1 MVYLLSIPLQERYKM
16 FKQANSEIFV
26 PDGSNIKEALSRT
39 THLSIAAHQDDIE
52 IMAIEGILLCYE
64 NPQLHF
70 TGCVVT
76 DGHGSPRGGMFA
88 NVTDDEMAEIRVEE
102 QKEAARI
109 GKYSAQVFLGYPSTE
124 VKKTGNQALKEDL
137 KNLIRQTR
145 PEVLYTHNL
154 ADKHNTHV
162 GVLMRVLEALRELEP
177 EVLPKKLIGCEV
189 WRNLDWMPDEK
200 KVIMDTSDNKEL
212 QAQLVD
218 VFVSQVQGGKNYTD
232 AILGRRTA
240 NATYFASHAID
251 NATGLS
257 FGMDM
262 TPLLTDK
269 SLDAVQ
275 FVNRLVVEFQESVIG
290 LIEAMR

>member
-1 MVYLLSIPLQERYKM
+1 M
-16 FKQANSEIFV
+16 FTQPNSEIYI
-26 PDGSNIKEALSRT
+26 PDGSNLNDALSRT
-39 THLSIAAHQDDIE
+39 THLCIAAHQDDIE
-52 IMAIEGILLCYE
+52 IMAVEGILLAFE
-64 NPQLHF
+64 NPELHF

-76 DGHGSPRGGMFA
+76 DGHGSPRAGKFA
-88 NVTDDEMAEIRVEE
+88 DVSDDEMAQIRVEE

-109 GKYSAQVFLGYPSTE
+109 GKYSAQAFLGYPSAE
-124 VKKTGNQALKEDL
+124 VKKAGNQALKEDL

-177 EVLPKKLIGCEV
+177 EELPKRLIGCEV

-200 KVIMDTSDNKEL
+200 KVIMDISDHKEL

-232 AILGRRTA
+232 AILGRRVA
-240 NATYFASHAID
+240 NATYLASHAVD

-262 TPLLTDK
+262 TPLLKDK
-269 SLDAVQ
+269 DMDP
-275 FVNRLVVEFQESVIG
+275 VEFVKTFLLEFQANVVG
-290 LIEAMR
+290 LIEAMQ

>member
-1 MVYLLSIPLQERYKM
+1 M
-16 FKQANSEIFV
+16 FTQTNSEIFI
-26 PDGSNIKEALSRT
+26 PDGSDPAQALART
-39 THLSIAAHQDDIE
+39 THLCIAAHQDDIE
-52 IMAIEGILLCYE
+52 IMAVEGILQGFE
-64 NPQLHF
+64 NPEVHF

-76 DGHGSPRGGMFA
+76 DGHGSPRAGKFA
-88 NVTDDEMAEIRVEE
+88 EVSDNEMAQIRVEE

-109 GKYSAQVFLGYPSTE
+109 GKYSAQVFLGYPSAE

-177 EVLPKKLIGCEV
+177 EELPKRLIGCEV
-189 WRNLDWMPDEK
+189 WRDLDWMPDEK
-200 KVIMDTSDNKEL
+200 KVIMDVSAQKNL

-232 AILGRRTA
+232 AILGRRAA
-240 NATYFASHAID
+240 NATFFASHATD

-262 TPLLTDK
+262 TPLLLDK
-269 SLDAVQ
+269 SLDPLE
-275 FVNRLVVEFQESVIG
+275 FVKAYLQEFQDSVVG
-290 LIEAMR
+290 LLEAMR

>member
-1 MVYLLSIPLQERYKM
+1 M
-16 FKQANSEIFV
+16 FTQTNSEIFI
-26 PDGSNIKEALSRT
+26 PDGSDPAQALART
-39 THLSIAAHQDDIE
+39 THLCIAAHQDDIE
-52 IMAIEGILLCYE
+52 IMAVEGILRAYE
-64 NPQLHF
+64 NPDLHF

-76 DGHGSPRGGMFA
+76 DGHGSPRAGKFA
-88 NVTDDEMAEIRVEE
+88 EVSDDEMAQIRVEE

-109 GKYSAQVFLGYPSTE
+109 GKYSAQVFLGYPSSE

-145 PEVLYTHNL
+145 TEVLYTHNL

-177 EVLPKKLIGCEV
+177 EALPKRLIGCEV
-189 WRNLDWMPDEK
+189 WRDLDWMPDEK
-200 KVIMDTSDNKEL
+200 KVVMDVSANKEL
-212 QAQLVD
+212 QTQLVD

-232 AILGRRTA
+232 AILGRRAA
-240 NATYFASHAID
+240 NATFFASHATD

-262 TPLLTDK
+262 TPLLLDR
-269 SLDAVQ
+269 SLDPLE
-275 FVNRLVVEFQESVIG
+275 FVKGYLQEFQDSVVG
-290 LIEAMR
+290 LLEAMR

>member
-1 MVYLLSIPLQERYKM
+1 M
-16 FKQANSEIFV
+16 FTQPNSEIYI
-26 PDGSNIKEALSRT
+26 PDGSNLNDALSRT
-39 THLSIAAHQDDIE
+39 THLCIAAHQDDIE
-52 IMAIEGILLCYE
+52 IMAVEGILLAFE
-64 NPQLHF
+64 NPELHF

-76 DGHGSPRGGMFA
+76 DGHGSPRAGKFA
-88 NVTDDEMAEIRVEE
+88 DVSDDEMAQIRVEE

-109 GKYSAQVFLGYPSTE
+109 GKYSAQAFLGYPSAE
-124 VKKTGNQALKEDL
+124 VKKAGNQALKEDL

-177 EVLPKKLIGCEV
+177 EELPKRLIGCEV

-200 KVIMDTSDNKEL
+200 KVIMDVSAYKEL

-232 AILGRRTA
+232 AILGRRVA
-240 NATYFASHAID
+240 NATYLASHAVD

-262 TPLLTDK
+262 TPLLKDK
-269 SLDAVQ
+269 DMDP
-275 FVNRLVVEFQESVIG
+275 VEFVKTFLLEFQANVVG
-290 LIEAMR
+290 LIEAMQ

>member
-1 MVYLLSIPLQERYKM
+1 M
-16 FKQANSEIFV
+16 FTQPNSEIYI
-26 PDGSNIKEALSRT
+26 PDGSNLNDALSRT
-39 THLSIAAHQDDIE
+39 THLCIAAHQDDIE
-52 IMAIEGILLCYE
+52 IMAVEGILLAFK
-64 NPQLHF
+64 NPELHF

-76 DGHGSPRGGMFA
+76 DGHGSPRAGKFA
-88 NVTDDEMAEIRVEE
+88 DVSDDEMAHIRVEE

-109 GKYSAQVFLGYPSTE
+109 GKYSAQAFLGYPSAE
-124 VKKTGNQALKEDL
+124 VKKAGNQALKEDL

-177 EVLPKKLIGCEV
+177 EELPKRLIGCEV

-200 KVIMDTSDNKEL
+200 KVIMDVSDHKEL

-232 AILGRRTA
+232 AILGRRVA
-240 NATYFASHAID
+240 NATYLASHAVD

-262 TPLLTDK
+262 TPLLKDK
-269 SLDAVQ
+269 DMDP
-275 FVNRLVVEFQESVIG
+275 VEFVKTFLLEFQANVVG
-290 LIEAMR
+290 LIEAMQ

>member
-1 MVYLLSIPLQERYKM
+1 M
-16 FKQANSEIFV
+16 FAQSNSEIYI
-26 PDGSNIKEALSRT
+26 PDGSDPTQALART

-52 IMAIEGILLCYE
+52 IMAVEGILQGFE
-64 NPQLHF
+64 NPDVHF

-76 DGHGSPRGGMFA
+76 DGHGSPRAGKFA
-88 NVTDDEMAEIRVEE
+88 DVSDDEMAQIRVEE

-109 GKYSAQVFLGYPSTE
+109 GKYSAQVFLGYPSAE
-124 VKKTGNQALKEDL
+124 VKKAGNQVLKEDL
-137 KNLIRQTR
+137 KTLIRQTQ

-162 GVLMRVLEALRELEP
+162 GVLLRLLEALRELEP

-189 WRNLDWMPDEK
+189 WRNLDWMSDEK
-200 KVIMDTSDNKEL
+200 KVIMDASEQREL

-232 AILGRRTA
+232 AILGRRAA
-240 NATYFASHAID
+240 NATFFASHATD
-251 NATGLS
+251 NATGLN

-262 TPLLTDK
+262 TPLLKDK
-269 SLDAVQ
+269 DLDPIE
-275 FVNRLVVEFQESVIG
+275 FVKTFLEEFQQSVLG
-290 LIEAMR
+290 VIEAMR

>member
-1 MVYLLSIPLQERYKM
+1 M
-16 FKQANSEIFV
+16 FTQPNSEIYI
-26 PDGSNIKEALSRT
+26 PDGSNLNDALSRT
-39 THLSIAAHQDDIE
+39 THLCIAAHQDDIE
-52 IMAIEGILLCYE
+52 IMAVEGILLAFE
-64 NPQLHF
+64 NPELHF

-76 DGHGSPRGGMFA
+76 DGHGSPRAGKFA
-88 NVTDDEMAEIRVEE
+88 DVSDDEMAQIRVEE

-109 GKYSAQVFLGYPSTE
+109 GKYSAQAFLGYPSAE
-124 VKKTGNQALKEDL
+124 VKKAGNQALKEDL

-177 EVLPKKLIGCEV
+177 EELPKRLIGCEV

-200 KVIMDTSDNKEL
+200 KVIMDVSDHKEL

-232 AILGRRTA
+232 AILGRRVA
-240 NATYFASHAID
+240 NATYLASHAVD

-262 TPLLTDK
+262 TPLLKDK
-269 SLDAVQ
+269 DLDP
-275 FVNRLVVEFQESVIG
+275 VEFVKTFLLEFQTNVVG
-290 LIEAMR
+290 LIEAMQ

>member
-1 MVYLLSIPLQERYKM
+1 M
-16 FKQANSEIFV
+16 FAQSNSEIYI
-26 PDGSNIKEALSRT
+26 PNGSDPAQALART
-39 THLSIAAHQDDIE
+39 THLCIAAHQDDIE
-52 IMAIEGILLCYE
+52 IMAVEGILQGFE
-64 NPQLHF
+64 NPDIRF

-76 DGHGSPRGGMFA
+76 DGHGSPRAGKFA
-88 NVTDDEMAEIRVEE
+88 DVSDDEMAQIRMEE

-109 GKYSAQVFLGYPSTE
+109 GKYSAQVFLGYPSAE
-124 VKKTGNQALKEDL
+124 VKKAGNQALKEDL
-137 KNLIRQTR
+137 KTLIRQTQ
-145 PEVLYTHNL
+145 PQVLYTHNL

-162 GVLMRVLEALRELEP
+162 GVLLRLLEALRELEP

-200 KVIMDTSDNKEL
+200 KVIMDASAQREL

-232 AILGRRTA
+232 AILGRRAA
-240 NATYFASHAID
+240 NATFYASHATD

-262 TPLLTDK
+262 TPLLKDK
-269 SLDAVQ
+269 DLDP
-275 FVNRLVVEFQESVIG
+275 VEYVKTFLEGFQESVVG
-290 LIEAMR
+290 VIEAMR

>member
-1 MVYLLSIPLQERYKM
+1 M
-16 FKQANSEIFV
+16 FAQSNSEIYI
-26 PDGSNIKEALSRT
+26 PDGSDPTQALART

-52 IMAIEGILLCYE
+52 IMAVEGILQGFE
-64 NPQLHF
+64 NPDVHF

-76 DGHGSPRGGMFA
+76 DGHGSPRAGKFA
-88 NVTDDEMAEIRVEE
+88 DVSDDEMAQIRVEE

-124 VKKTGNQALKEDL
+124 VKKAGNQALKEDL
-137 KNLIRQTR
+137 KTLIRQTQ

-162 GVLMRVLEALRELEP
+162 GVLLRLLEALRELEP

-189 WRNLDWMPDEK
+189 WRNLDWMSDEK
-200 KVIMDTSDNKEL
+200 KVIMDASEQREL

-232 AILGRRTA
+232 AILGRRAA
-240 NATYFASHAID
+240 NATFFASHATD
-251 NATGLS
+251 NATGLN

-262 TPLLTDK
+262 TLLLKDK
-269 SLDAVQ
+269 DLDPIE
-275 FVNRLVVEFQESVIG
+275 FVKTFLEEFQQSVLG
-290 LIEAMR
+290 VIEAMR